1 MIIIVFI
8 ILAAQGGKVGPV
20 GTFFIS
26 VLLIVLFGGS
36 LFFTSVPRNAI
47 IDLVDLSNDPNAPTN
62 TFK

>member
-1 MIIIVFI
+1 MH
-8 ILAAQGGKVGPV
+8 LSAQGGKVGPV

-26 VLLIVLFGGS
+26 MLLIFLFGGS

-47 IDLVDLSNDPNAPTN
+47 INLVDLSDDPNAPTN